1 MILLIL
7 DLSAEAAKT
16 EEAARIVENPSSL
29 AFENSL
35 WLAMFFLKFA
45 DVSFL
50 PIYIF
55 RSITVNLCLFLF
67 HQNICVPMLARSRHG
82 PRDWDIFLF
91 FWDFTKKD

>member
-35 WLAMFFLKFA
+35 WLAMFFLKLWKLP
-45 DVSFL
+45 FL
-50 PIYIF
+50 EILQVTFRNLDIY
-55 RSITVNLCLFLF
+55 
-67 HQNICVPMLARSRHG
+67 P
-82 PRDWDIFLF
+82 
-91 FWDFTKKD
+91 TKIIRYH